1 MKTGSSLMKV
11 SKTIFLAL
19 SLGIALSACA
29 QIGNSSADTWKE
41 EVLLHD
47 GQKIIVER
55 SQTYKGRSEP
65 GQPAPIGEHTIR
77 FNLPGSSE
85 TITWTSEYGEEIG
98 RTEFNLSALHVKNS
112 TPYVVAE
119 PNLCL
124 SYNKWGRPN
133 PPYVVFRHDG
143 TAWQRI
149 AFEALPSEFTTVN
162 VVKRIRGIDVEN
174 LVKARQI
181 SAEQVAALN
190 AGLERPESKAILR
203 EPIRYDPDCIP
214 MVSNGKGLWLAAA
227 LFSKQQNMSA
237 CDEICWREK
246 FDAQHCPCKEIFERK

>member
-1 MKTGSSLMKV
+1 MKHRLFSASTFANWGV
-11 SKTIFLAL
+11 AAAFAL
-19 SLGIALSACA
+19 GLSACA
-29 QIGNSSADTWKE
+29 ALPASGADSWKE

-77 FNLPGSSE
+77 FSLPGSGKS
-85 TITWTSEYGEEIG
+85 ITWTSEYGEDIG
-98 RTEFNLSALHVKNS
+98 RTDFNLSALHVKNG
-112 TPYVVAE
+112 TPYVIAE

-133 PPYVVFRHDG
+133 PPYVVFRQDG
-143 TAWQRI
+143 NAWQRI
-149 AFEALPSEFTTVN
+149 VFEALPSEFTTVN
-162 VVKRIRGIDVEN
+162 VVKRVRGIDVEN
-174 LVKARQI
+174 LVKARQV

-203 EPIRYDPDCIP
+203 KALPPERLCPQYFGGPKAPNPIPP
-214 MVSNGKGLWLAAA
+214 SPA
-227 LFSKQQNMSA
+227 SK
-237 CDEICWREK
+237 
-246 FDAQHCPCKEIFERK
+246 

>member
-1 MKTGSSLMKV
+1 M
-11 SKTIFLAL
+11 SKPKNRFTAWLAL
-19 SLGIALSACA
+19 CAVCLLGACTALPVS
-29 QIGNSSADTWKE
+29 GADSWKE

-47 GQKIIVER
+47 GQKIMVER

-77 FNLPGSSE
+77 FALPGGGKA
-85 TITWTSEYGEEIG
+85 IIWTSEYGEDIG
-98 RTEFNLSALHVKNS
+98 RTDFNLSALHVKNS

-143 TAWQRI
+143 NVWQRI
-149 AFEALPSEFTTVN
+149 AFDALPAEFTTVN

-174 LVKARQI
+174 LVKARQV
-181 SAEQVAALN
+181 SAAQVAELN
-190 AGLERPESKAILR
+190 SGLERPESKTILR
-203 EPIRYDPDCIP
+203 MALPSERLCPQYSGGPKAPNAIP
-214 MVSNGKGLWLAAA
+214 LNPAIK
-227 LFSKQQNMSA
+227 
-237 CDEICWREK
+237 
-246 FDAQHCPCKEIFERK
+246 

>member
-1 MKTGSSLMKV
+1 MKNKTAWLKAI
-11 SKTIFLAL
+11 KTIPLAL
-19 SLGIALSACA
+19 ALGIAMSACA
-29 QIGNSSADTWKE
+29 QTGRSGADSWKE
-41 EVLLHD
+41 EVRLHD

-77 FNLPGSSE
+77 FSLPGSGR
-85 TITWTSEYGEEIG
+85 TITWTSEYGEDIG
-98 RTEFNLSALHVKNS
+98 RTDFNLSALHVKNN

-143 TAWQRI
+143 NAWQRI
-149 AFEALPSEFTTVN
+149 AFEALPPEFTTVN

-174 LVKARQI
+174 LVKAKLV
-181 SAEQVAALN
+181 SAAQVVELN
-190 AGLERPESKAILR
+190 SGLERPEAKAILR
-203 EPIRYDPDCIP
+203 ETLPEAR
-214 MVSNGKGLWLAAA
+214 LLAECAERV
-227 LFSKQQNMSA
+227 FYKCGWISPHG
-237 CDEICWREK
+237 DFGRK
-246 FDAQHCPCKEIFERK
+246 FMDSTCKK

>member
-1 MKTGSSLMKV
+1 MIRKTTKQWHSAGLCAGAM
-11 SKTIFLAL
+11 FLA
-19 SLGIALSACA
+19 ACTTFPVS
-29 QIGNSSADTWKE
+29 GADSWKE

-47 GQKIIVER
+47 GQKILVER

-65 GQPAPIGEHTIR
+65 GQPAPIGEHTIK
-77 FNLPGSSE
+77 FTLPGSGK
-85 TITWTSEYGEEIG
+85 TITWTSEYGEDIG
-98 RTEFNLSALHVKNS
+98 RTDFNLSAVHVKNN

-143 TAWQRI
+143 NAWQRI

-174 LVKARQI
+174 LVKARQVNVEEI
-181 SAEQVAALN
+181 VKLN
-190 AGLERPESKAILR
+190 ADLERPEARAILR
-203 EPIRYDPDCIP
+203 DAVIASRGLPACEVVVRYKCGWGAPGEFNRQYFEN
-214 MVSNGKGLWLAAA
+214 S
-227 LFSKQQNMSA
+227 
-237 CDEICWREK
+237 
-246 FDAQHCPCKEIFERK
+246 CK